1 MYQKSKTQNHITM
14 EKSFLTVAETAE
26 FLGYKKS
33 YVYQLIHKNAIPF
46 HKVGAGNRSV
56 RFKRED
62 LQDYLNG
69 KRVEAKVSN
78 V

>member
-1 MYQKSKTQNHITM
+1 M
-14 EKSFLTVAETAE
+14 EKSFLTVAESAE
-26 FLGYKKS
+26 FLGYKKN
-33 YVYQLIHKNAIPF
+33 YMYQLIHKNVIPF

-69 KRVEAKVSN
+69 KRVEANLSN
-78 V
+78 I

>member
-1 MYQKSKTQNHITM
+1 M

-46 HKVGAGNRSV
+46 HKVGTGNRSV

-69 KRVEAKVSN
+69 KRVEANVSN

>member
-1 MYQKSKTQNHITM
+1 M
-14 EKSFLTVAETAE
+14 EKSFLSVAETAE
-26 FLGYKKS
+26 FLSYKKS
-33 YVYQLIHKNAIPF
+33 YVYQLIHKNAIPY
-46 HKVGAGNRSV
+46 HKIGNRSV

-62 LQDYLNG
+62 LEEYLNG